1 MSNRLL
7 YLFIISMITGLGS
20 CSFPGKKN
28 KAPTQAEVSEVS
40 KKSKQK
46 AAEVNQDAGA
56 TTKVKQTG
64 ADQPSKKASALP
76 LQPTEDDKVV
86 DSAEDL
92 ADNEADNEKEQSDS
106 ADVLAG
112 SSETT
117 ENIAASDSA
126 SAEQPSN
133 DDRLDIA
140 FVVLPYE
147 EADNFI
153 ELEVG
158 SSSSESGEPDSSHSL
173 GGDNETAV
181 VTETADDTTRVIEQ
195 VVAVDPQEQL
205 GPLSIVPQDH
215 LAGFSY
221 QAGEGTQC
229 GKIYP
234 DMRAVGT
241 PIFQKLMSLDRST
254 ITNQTAYEVAV
265 HTETMLRNMMASE
278 QRPIHPLAFFATIK
292 HFESSSHISGWGWE
306 DFGFFGHLCTSGVC
320 SGYFQVD
327 VGLEHEWSLSGV
339 CGKGGLDLLGMKG
352 GPDFCAALF
361 WWLKGDSGRKC
372 TRLVSGQTNPCRDA
386 GYVWDV
392 KVFERAFLVYGQAN
406 QWSDYGIYDTWG
418 RAYSGGWV
426 GGRYFRGYENC
437 ATSYHQDSLAPDD
450 LVRKSVT
457 DFAFKIGVVPDWMN
471 FFESPDISQ
480 ASMIL
485 P

>member
-7 YLFIISMITGLGS
+7 HLFIISIITGLGS
-20 CSFPGKKN
+20 CSFPGKN
-28 KAPTQAEVSEVS
+28 KAPAQAEVTEVS
-40 KKSKQK
+40 KESKQG
-46 AAEVNQDAGA
+46 AAEVSQETD
-56 TTKVKQTG
+56 TEQTG
-64 ADQPSKKASALP
+64 GDQPSVTAPPGGLESAG
-76 LQPTEDDKVV
+76 TEDESD
-86 DSAEDL
+86 DSGEELAE
-92 ADNEADNEKEQSDS
+92 
-106 ADVLAG
+106 
-112 SSETT
+112 SSEPSETPET
-117 ENIAASDSA
+117 PETSENVVASNSA
-126 SAEQPSN
+126 SAEQPSHE

-140 FVVLPYE
+140 FVVVPYE
-147 EADNFI
+147 ETSDFI
-153 ELEVG
+153 QLEVET
-158 SSSSESGEPDSSHSL
+158 SSGESDEMDSSHSL
-173 GGDNETAV
+173 GGEASM
-181 VTETADDTTRVIEQ
+181 VTEAENDTTQ
-195 VVAVDPQEQL
+195 MVVAVDPQEQL

-215 LAGFSY
+215 LAGYSY

-234 DMRAVGT
+234 DMRSVGT
-241 PIFQKLMSLDRST
+241 PIFQKLMSLDRSA

-426 GGRYFRGYENC
+426 GSRYFRGYENC

-450 LVRKSVT
+450 LVRKAVT
-457 DFAFKIGVVPDWMN
+457 DFAFKIGVVPSWMN
-471 FFESPDISQ
+471 FFESPEVSQ
-480 ASMIL
+480 ASISL